1 MGKGEAQRPETGPPD
16 AQPHAG
22 DGAAP
27 QRIDRRAAHLR
38 RSPEETVSAR
48 KPSRSLWNPGPRSEW
63 YPELQK
69 LDIRVDPSVT
79 PEQIRQAVQDGWDS
93 WPCPPVTMR
102 DLLTMLD

>member
-1 MGKGEAQRPETGPPD
+1 M
-16 AQPHAG
+16 
-22 DGAAP
+22 
-27 QRIDRRAAHLR
+27 
-38 RSPEETVSAR
+38 R

-69 LDIRVDPSVT
+69 LGIRVDPSVT
-79 PEQIRQAVQDGWDS
+79 PEQLRQAVQDGRDA